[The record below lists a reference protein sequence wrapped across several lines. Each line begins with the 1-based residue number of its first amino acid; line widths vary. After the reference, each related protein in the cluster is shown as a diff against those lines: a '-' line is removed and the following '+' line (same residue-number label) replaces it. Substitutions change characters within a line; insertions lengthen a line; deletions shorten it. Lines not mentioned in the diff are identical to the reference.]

1 MHSSRLFF
9 TVHIYKYVP
18 TGLQLTVHT
27 DDWRCVCLGTY
38 LHNSWI
44 PWMCVH
50 ESVCTH
56 IHARYMYHIILCT
69 PHASRLQVVDT
80 SLWLAHTLT
89 QHFKHCL
96 RWILWCILH
105 NTPCWN
111 SASERSCC
119 WCWAFCFSNMRGRL
133 AARRKGRRLWRIIG
147 PYWNP

>member
-1 MHSSRLFF
+1 MHSF
-9 TVHIYKYVP
+9 TFILHCSHLQMFLLVYNSLYTLM
-18 TGLQLTVHT
+18 TGGVCVLVHT
-27 DDWRCVCLGTY
+27 FM
-38 LHNSWI
+38 NSS
-44 PWMCVH
+44 WMCVH
-50 ESVCTH
+50 TKVCVHTFMH
-56 IHARYMYHIILCT
+56 GTCTICT
-69 PHASRLQVVDT
+69 PHATRLQVVDT
-80 SLWLAHTLT
+80 SLWLTHTLT

-111 SASERSCC
+111 SASERSWC